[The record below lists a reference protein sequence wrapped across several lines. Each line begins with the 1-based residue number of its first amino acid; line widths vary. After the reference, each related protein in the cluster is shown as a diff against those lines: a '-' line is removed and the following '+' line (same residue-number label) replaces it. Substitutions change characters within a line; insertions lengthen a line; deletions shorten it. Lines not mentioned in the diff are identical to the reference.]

1 LVWRHQRGWGDLQHR
16 QHGWWSN
23 QQHFDEVNKYRAPTG
38 MEDNMEENE
47 AEWSTMITTG
57 MELRQHPGAEAPKQQ
72 SSARHGAQH
81 MRAWS
86 AHN

>member
-1 LVWRHQRGWGDLQHR
+1 MEQSTDDHL
-16 QHGWWSN
+16 
-23 QQHFDEVNKYRAPTG
+23 QQHFDEVNKYREPTG
-38 MEDNMEENE
+38 MEDNMEEND

-72 SSARHGAQH
+72 SPARHGAQH